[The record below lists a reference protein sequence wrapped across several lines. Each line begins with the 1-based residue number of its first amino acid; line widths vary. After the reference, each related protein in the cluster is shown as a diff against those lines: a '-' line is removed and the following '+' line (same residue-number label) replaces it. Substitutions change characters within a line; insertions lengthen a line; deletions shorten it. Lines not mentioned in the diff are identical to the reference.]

1 MATQPNPVSIVSAFG
16 CALLALAVT
25 ADTGNSPARAQSA
38 EALLCDRIAADPT
51 DPDKPPE
58 VRGTVTIAPADIAT
72 AIKFCRQASRA
83 SRRGLFELGRAYAAA
98 QQWPDAV
105 AAYRKAADKGSTAAM
120 IELGTLLSSGSG
132 VAKDL
137 DQARSLFARAAAAG
151 NPGGATKLAALTASG
166 GAPSDPAEAR
176 ALLAKA
182 AETNSA
188 EAQYQLGVVMAEGT
202 GGPKDE
208 ICARALFEKAAAQNH
223 PEALDW
229 MGSFAEQG
237 RGGPQDTA
245 AAKAYYER
253 AAALGNEDAKAALA
267 RLKCP
272 LVLKDKRGTVVTNLC
287 F

>member
-1 MATQPNPVSIVSAFG
+1 MTKRPVPASIAAVFG
-16 CALLALAVT
+16 LALSAI
-25 ADTGNSPARAQSA
+25 ASGAGNSLAHAQSA
-38 EALLCDRIAADPT
+38 EALLCDRIAADPA

-58 VRGTVTIAPADIAT
+58 IRGTVAIAPSDIAT
-72 AIKFCRQASRA
+72 AIKFCKRA
-83 SRRGLFELGRAYAAA
+83 SARSRRALFELGRAYAARE
-98 QQWPDAV
+98 QWPDAV
-105 AAYRKAADKGSTAAM
+105 DAYRKAADKGSTAAM
-120 IELGTLLSSGSG
+120 VALGILMSTGSG

-137 DQARSLFARAAAAG
+137 DQARDMFARAGEAG
-151 NPGGATKLAALTASG
+151 NPEGATRLAALSASG

-188 EAQYQLGVVMAEGT
+188 EAQYQLGVMMAEGT

-208 ICARALFEKAAAQNH
+208 IGARAMFEKAAAQNH

-229 MGSFAEQG
+229 VGSFAEQG
-237 RGGPQDTA
+237 RGGPQDSA

-253 AAALGNEDAKAALA
+253 AAALGNEDAKAALQ
-267 RLKCP
+267 RIKCP
-272 LVLKDKRGTVVTNLC
+272 LVMKDKRGKVVTNLC